1 MHDIDRRID
10 DTWPH
15 GRQVPS
21 IDRSSKRTCFL
32 ATWSR
37 SLESGRKRSIHGHNH
52 RWYLLR
58 SSSVGT
64 PTLILGVW
72 QKTISSGLLFL
83 LLPNISSKPIA
94 FFQSLL
100 FSFSIMSSTILPVS
114 LQNRIWKSKSFTA
127 CWTQRT
133 VWKATRRGF
142 WILRKVCGTCRRL
155 SNNPTRIYL
164 CSKVSICVSCGKATR
179 ASL

>member
-64 PTLILGVW
+64 PTLNFRSLTKNNIQW
-72 QKTISSGLLFL
+72 APISSPPKYSLQAY
-83 LLPNISSKPIA
+83 S
-94 FFQSLL
+94 FQSLL

-133 VWKATRRGF
+133 VWKAARRGF